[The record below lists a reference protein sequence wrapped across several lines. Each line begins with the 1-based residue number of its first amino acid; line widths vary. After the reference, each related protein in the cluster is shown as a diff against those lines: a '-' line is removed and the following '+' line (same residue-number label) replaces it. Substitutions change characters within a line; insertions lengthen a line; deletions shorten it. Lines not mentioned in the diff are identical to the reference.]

1 MAKKNDAAR
10 KALASKAGAQDG
22 LDAESSSSDSQARDA
37 WKPREGEANFSPEQR
52 AQIERI
58 QADVSQQ
65 LASKPKRLAHSIS
78 VAREATH
85 LALVYGVDP
94 YLACVSGLLHDW
106 SKVLPHE
113 QLVKRAQELGIQMG
127 VDLHMVEPL
136 LHGKVAALELPQRYP
151 HLDPAVFQAID
162 RHTTG
167 AATMSGL
174 DEVVFVADGIEPLRP
189 ASAGIEATRSL
200 VGQVSLDELYFQ
212 SFAGGVEYVI
222 RTRRYLYPGT
232 ISIYNDLVLARSKQ
246 A

>member
-1 MAKKNDAAR
+1 MAKKNDAAH
-10 KALASKAGAQDG
+10 KVLENEE
-22 LDAESSSSDSQARDA
+22 DAKGVVREESHPSGSHACDA

-65 LASKPKRLAHSIS
+65 LASKPKRLAHSLS

-85 LALVYGVDP
+85 LALVYDVDP

-106 SKVLPHE
+106 SKVVPRE
-113 QLVKRAQELGIQMG
+113 QLVERAQELGIQMG

-136 LHGKVAALELPQRYP
+136 LHGKVAALELPSRYP
-151 HLDPAVFQAID
+151 QLDPAVFQAID

-167 AATMSGL
+167 AINMSGL

-232 ISIYNDLVLARSKQ
+232 ISIYNALVLARSKR